1 MKKLL
6 PFLGVLSLA
15 VFFIGCGGVPKEAV
29 EGLKKDIDEL
39 GAKITSAESMLV
51 AIVAG
56 SEKEASG
63 KLSKEKSD
71 ELLAKI
77 DGAKGT
83 IGEIVT
89 LETEVDGIRDSLAVL
104 DKKATGDI
112 KKDIG
117 TLSEEVAVLKSKI
130 GEFKSAIAKLDEIK
144 AMIKEKAES
153 APISKVPVKKK
164 IQKKV
169 K

>member
-1 MKKLL
+1 MQKKLNL
-6 PFLGVLSLA
+6 WGMLMIGAFL
-15 VFFIGCGGVPKEAV
+15 FGCGGVPKEAV

-153 APISKVPVKKK
+153 ASISKVPVKKK